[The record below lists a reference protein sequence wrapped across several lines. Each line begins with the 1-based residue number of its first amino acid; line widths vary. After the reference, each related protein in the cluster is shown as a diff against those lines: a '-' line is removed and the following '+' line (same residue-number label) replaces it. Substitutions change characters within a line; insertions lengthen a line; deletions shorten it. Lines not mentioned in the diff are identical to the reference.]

1 MNRLNEKSSLC
12 LTINVR
18 GYLGN
23 QYYFNFLQHQVKFDG
38 YVYINGKTNP
48 LSNFIKRKSKKK
60 NFIKNSYF
68 QLLKE
73 FSASFTWI
81 KGYKTIVNMYRMH

>member
-1 MNRLNEKSSLC
+1 MFV
-12 LTINVR
+12 NVR

-48 LSNFIKRKSKKK
+48 LTNFIKRKSKNK